1 MSTITGYWQASLAKM
16 IDTIGEEAV
25 KEILASFSC
34 PLNQDVEYFLHHK
47 AIEFCKQCISATHL
61 VFASYHE
68 KPVLVGYYTLA
79 SKIFVIRNTTKL
91 SANLRKRINKFGNY
105 NPELRQYEV
114 PVPLIGQLGK
124 NYANEYNRLITGDE
138 LLHLA
143 FDRIRTI
150 HMCMGGKMAF
160 LECAPIPSLIR
171 FYERNG
177 FVQAEVR
184 TLSPE
189 EIGLD
194 GHDAYMQ
201 MIKYF

>member
-1 MSTITGYWQASLAKM
+1 MSSITGYWQASLAKM
-16 IDTIGEEAV
+16 IDAIGEEAV
-25 KEILASFSC
+25 KNLLASFSC
-34 PLNQDVEYFLHHK
+34 PLNQDVEYFLQHK
-47 AIEFCKQCISATHL
+47 AVEFCKQCISATHL
-61 VFASYHE
+61 VFASYQD

-79 SKIFVIRNTTKL
+79 SKVFVIRNTSKL
-91 SANLRKRINKFGNY
+91 SATLKKRINKFGTY

-124 NYANEYNRLITGDE
+124 NYAKGYDRLITGDE

-143 FDRIRTI
+143 FERVRTI
-150 HMCMGGKMAF
+150 HMCMGGKIAY

-177 FVQAEVR
+177 FVQADIR
-184 TLSPE
+184 TLSAS

-194 GHDAYMQ
+194 GHDSYMQ